1 MNIVR
6 YNPKRNSLIR
16 PNTNIDRFFDGFF
29 DDVFGPAFHLT
40 GNAVRH
46 HNQLHVDIYEKEG
59 TIFVEAE
66 MAGVPKEDIKL
77 DVKGKNLTLG
87 YERKANEEITEENRY
102 RRERAY
108 GKFERSFSLPFE
120 INADKVVATYENGIL
135 KLEIPKPE
143 EQQAKQ
149 ITIG

>member
-6 YNPKRNSLIR
+6 YNPRRNSMIR

-29 DDVFGPAFHLT
+29 DDFFGPAFHLT
-40 GNAVRH
+40 GNVARPN
-46 HNQLHVDIYEKEG
+46 NQLHVDIYEKEG
-59 TIFVEAE
+59 AIIVEAE
-66 MAGVPKEDIKL
+66 MAGVPKEEIKL
-77 DVKGKNLTLG
+77 DVKGKQLTIG

-102 RRERAY
+102 RRERTY

-120 INADKVVATYENGIL
+120 IDADKVVASYENGIL

-143 EQQAKQ
+143 EQQPRQ
-149 ITIG
+149 ITIN